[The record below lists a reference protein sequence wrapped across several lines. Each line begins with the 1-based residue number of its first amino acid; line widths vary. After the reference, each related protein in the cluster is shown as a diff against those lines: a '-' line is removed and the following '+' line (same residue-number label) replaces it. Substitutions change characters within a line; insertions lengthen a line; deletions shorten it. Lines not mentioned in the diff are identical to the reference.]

1 MLTVKAEKG
10 NWLTL
15 GPPLLLGQA
24 EEGKPSKGMIN
35 TMRSSR
41 INRRGQQGGSQGVE
55 FLEKMANGII
65 VIGYFSKSKFS
76 DIRSR
81 N

>member
-24 EEGKPSKGMIN
+24 EEGKPSKGMIDLHN
-35 TMRSSR
+35 SVFFLAVD
-41 INRRGQQGGSQGVE
+41 GSY
-55 FLEKMANGII
+55 LKII
-65 VIGYFSKSKFS
+65 YNIVLFAL
-76 DIRSR
+76 
-81 N
+81 